1 MFTLSQYLSTLS
13 DPRGL
18 TRTLG
23 DIEVCRGP
31 DGRICCSAGNTAAV
45 FRIRHEGRIRS
56 LRCYLRPAPRLREIY
71 GDRLLEK
78 ELWVYRTP
86 DEGTWAD
93 VVVGDW
99 IEGDTLQEVIEKA
112 AACRDRTRL
121 SALSASF
128 DSLAA
133 SLVSDRTAH
142 GDLKPENIIVASD
155 GTLHPIDFDAA
166 FLPAFAGARSPEL
179 GTAAYQHPARTADDF
194 DASLDDYPAA
204 LIATALHALRLD
216 PSLYDRFGE
225 RDGLL
230 FEPQQIAADAAL
242 DEALARFEAEG
253 LAAHYRIARLL
264 YAPTLRLPGL
274 CDLLTRAVE
283 EIAWTAPSATA
294 APTGAPVTPVNTPD
308 TAATDAP
315 VTQGVSAVTSSIG
328 STPRNDPASGCT
340 IPQADPEPGDAR
352 MRSAHDTPA
361 RTGAAAP
368 DTPCVRPALHPA
380 DIPARSA
387 TAPAARPREHRPVC
401 PELFVENGLWG
412 YRTADRI
419 VIPPLYDCGFDFSE
433 GVAAVRLGHTWH
445 FIDTAGRTAISC
457 PDCEAVKPFRR
468 GRAVIVRDG
477 IRGEIDHAGREFA
490 I

>member
-45 FRIRHEGRIRS
+45 FRIRHRGRIRS

-86 DEGTWAD
+86 DEGMWAD

-99 IEGDTLQEVIEKA
+99 IEGDTLQEVIEEA
-112 AACRDRTRL
+112 AARRDRTRL
-121 SALSASF
+121 STLSASF
-128 DSLAA
+128 DSLACA
-133 SLVSDRTAH
+133 LVSDRTAH
-142 GDLKPENIIVASD
+142 GDLKPENIIVAPD
-155 GTLHPIDFDAA
+155 GTLHPIDLDAA

-216 PSLYDRFGE
+216 PTLYDRYGE

-230 FEPQQIAADAAL
+230 FDPQQIAADAAL

-274 CDLLTRAVE
+274 SGLLARAVE
-283 EIAWTAPSATA
+283 EIAWTAPSTTAATA
-294 APTGAPVTPVNTPD
+294 ASAPTDTPFGTVNPPVIAAAAASITPGV
-308 TAATDAP
+308 AATTDTTATRAP
-315 VTQGVSAVTSSIG
+315 GTTSG
-328 STPRNDPASGCT
+328 S
-340 IPQADPEPGDAR
+340 DPEPVGNA
-352 MRSAHDTPA
+352 PK
-361 RTGAAAP
+361 TG
-368 DTPCVRPALHPA
+368 RPG
-380 DIPARSA
+380 
-387 TAPAARPREHRPVC
+387 EHRPDC
-401 PELFVENGLWG
+401 PELFAENGLWG

-419 VIPPLYDCGFDFSE
+419 AIPPLYDCGFDFTE

-445 FIDTAGRTAISC
+445 FIDTTGRTAIRC

-468 GRAVIVRDG
+468 GRAVIVRNG
-477 IRGEIDHAGREFA
+477 IRREIDHAGREFA

>member
-45 FRIRHEGRIRS
+45 FRIRHQGRIRS
-56 LRCYLRPAPRLREIY
+56 LRCYLRPVPRLREIY

-86 DEGTWAD
+86 DEGMWTD

-99 IEGDTLQEVIEKA
+99 IEGDTLQEVIEDA
-112 AACRDRTRL
+112 VACRDRTRL

-142 GDLKPENIIVASD
+142 GDLKPENIIVAPD

-194 DASLDDYPAA
+194 DASLDDFPAA
-204 LIATALHALRLD
+204 LIATALHVLRLD
-216 PSLYDRFGE
+216 PALYDRCGE
-225 RDGLL
+225 KDGLL
-230 FEPQQIAADAAL
+230 FDPQQIAADAAL

-274 CDLLTRAVE
+274 SDLLARAVE
-283 EIAWTAPSATA
+283 EIAWTAPSATTA
-294 APTGAPVTPVNTPD
+294 TASNAPK
-308 TAATDAP
+308 
-315 VTQGVSAVTSSIG
+315 
-328 STPRNDPASGCT
+328 
-340 IPQADPEPGDAR
+340 
-352 MRSAHDTPA
+352 DTPA
-361 RTGAAAP
+361 GTASTHAAAATGVWV
-368 DTPCVRPALHPA
+368 TPGIAAAIATTATPS
-380 DIPARSA
+380 SA
-387 TAPAARPREHRPVC
+387 GTTSGCDPQPVGNAPKTGRIRECAPAC
-401 PELFVENGLWG
+401 PELFVQNGLWG

-419 VIPPLYDCGFDFSE
+419 VIPPLYDCGFDFTE

-445 FIDTAGRTAISC
+445 FIDTAGRTAIRC
-457 PDCEAVKPFRR
+457 PDCQAVKPFRR
-468 GRAVIVRDG
+468 GRAVIVRNG
-477 IRGEIDHAGREFA
+477 IRREIDHAGREFA